1 MLNLKKPFFSKIRFV
16 VDASR
21 YKLFDYRGH
30 SEQSKLQILESD
42 LLRVVR
48 KLDATFNT
56 PVGSRNGSPLIPSHA
71 EAHSNFEAPA
81 LALELFEIDD

>member
-1 MLNLKKPFFSKIRFV
+1 MQVIK
-16 VDASR
+16 
-21 YKLFDYRGH
+21 KLFDYRGH

>member
-1 MLNLKKPFFSKIRFV
+1 MYVFNKPFFSKNRFV

-30 SEQSKLQILESD
+30 SGQSKLQILESD
-42 LLRVVR
+42 LLRVIR

-56 PVGSRNGSPLIPSHA
+56 PVGSRYGSSLRLRAMRKRTVISKHQR
-71 EAHSNFEAPA
+71 
-81 LALELFEIDD
+81 LL